1 MRHTLTVWA
10 LALAS
15 TAAAGPVFRPAPL
28 PADMPTLHFILAPS
42 VLPTALATA
51 ALAPF
56 PSLRATLPV
65 PVIVELAPAPHGAL
79 AALPAP
85 LVPTVAAAPARNTDA
100 RLPVRA
106 ALEQAGAALDVAPHG
121 GFAAGEALGA
131 LFEAGRK
138 DAPAVQAPLLA
149 IRRASDAALL
159 DAALAEAKKSPTGR
173 RVLARAEKA
182 LGGKP
187 LPLQV
192 RDLRGNLGE
201 YDYMAGVMRV
211 DRAHLESDPKG
222 AAATLIHELVHVL
235 QHRDGV
241 PAEALE
247 MELEAHLVSMAVSR
261 ELGIPLGGFES
272 AAAKALA
279 NGPKAYADW
288 MAGQLPGKV
297 RLLDRGLASAV
308 ELLESE
314 VDDLENAP
322 RVSAE
327 RLEWARRD
335 LALLKSRKGRA
346 AYRALADR
354 VLRLIRRS
362 ARAV

>member
-1 MRHTLTVWA
+1 M
-10 LALAS
+10 
-15 TAAAGPVFRPAPL
+15 FRPAPL

-42 VLPTALATA
+42 VLPTSLAAA
-51 ALAPF
+51 ALAPL
-56 PSLRATLPV
+56 PSLKASLPL
-65 PVIVELAPAPHGAL
+65 PVIVELAPAPAAAAAL
-79 AALPAP
+79 ALPAP
-85 LVPTVAAAPARNTDA
+85 QVAVPQAMDS

-106 ALEQAGAALDVAPHG
+106 ALEQAGAALAVAPQDA
-121 GFAAGEALGA
+121 FSAERALGT

-138 DAPAVQAPLLA
+138 DAPSVPAPILA

-159 DAALAEAKKSPTGR
+159 DAALAEARRSKTGR

-182 LGGKP
+182 MGGRP

-201 YDYMAGVMRV
+201 YDYMAGVLRL
-211 DRAHLESDPKG
+211 DRAHLENDPKQ
-222 AAATLIHELVHVL
+222 AAATLVHELVHVL
-235 QHRDGV
+235 QHREGV

-247 MELEAHLVSMAVSR
+247 MELEAHLVSMAVSG
-261 ELGIPLGGFES
+261 ELGIPLNGFEA

-279 NGPKAYADW
+279 KGPKAYADW

-297 RLLDRGLASAV
+297 RLLDSTMARAA
-308 ELLESE
+308 EHLEAE
-314 VDDLENAP
+314 VDDIENAP
-322 RVSAE
+322 RISAE

-335 LALLKSRKGRA
+335 LALLRSRKGRA

-354 VLRLIRRS
+354 VLKLIKTKRE
-362 ARAV
+362 V

>member
-1 MRHTLTVWA
+1 MAASLPQP
-10 LALAS
+10 LAREQIATSL
-15 TAAAGPVFRPAPL
+15 PL
-28 PADMPTLHFILAPS
+28 PQAGEGGVRDF
-42 VLPTALATA
+42 
-51 ALAPF
+51 
-56 PSLRATLPV
+56 
-65 PVIVELAPAPHGAL
+65 
-79 AALPAP
+79 
-85 LVPTVAAAPARNTDA
+85 

-106 ALEQAGAALDVAPHG
+106 ALEQAGAALAVAPQG
-121 GFAAGEALGA
+121 GFAAEKSLSS

-138 DAPAVQAPLLA
+138 EPSAVHAPLLA
-149 IRRASDAALL
+149 VRRASDAALL
-159 DAALAEAKKSPTGR
+159 DAALAEARKSKTGR

-182 LGGKP
+182 MDGRP

-201 YDYMAGVMRV
+201 YDYMAGILRL
-211 DRAHLESDPKG
+211 DRAHLENDPKQ
-222 AAATLIHELVHVL
+222 AAATLVHELVHVL

-247 MELEAHLVSMAVSR
+247 MELEAHLVSMAVSK

-272 AAAKALA
+272 AAAKALTK
-279 NGPKAYADW
+279 GPKAYADW

-297 RLLDRGLASAV
+297 RLLDSTMARA
-308 ELLESE
+308 EEHLESE
-314 VDDLENAP
+314 VDDLENAE

-327 RLEWARRD
+327 RLDWARRD

-354 VLRLIRRS
+354 ALRLIKKS
-362 ARAV
+362 QGGV

>member
-1 MRHTLTVWA
+1 M
-10 LALAS
+10 AS
-15 TAAAGPVFRPAPL
+15 A
-28 PADMPTLHFILAPS
+28 
-42 VLPTALATA
+42 
-51 ALAPF
+51 
-56 PSLRATLPV
+56 
-65 PVIVELAPAPHGAL
+65 AL
-79 AALPAP
+79 AALPSMRPTLPTPVIVQISPAP
-85 LVPTVAAAPARNTDA
+85 VIQAAVVVPVAAPPAI
-100 RLPVRA
+100 RLPIRA
-106 ALEQAGAALDVAPHG
+106 VLEQAGAELTVLPQG
-121 GFAAGEALGA
+121 GFAAVQSLGT

-138 DAPAVQAPLLA
+138 AAPAVEPVLLS

-159 DAALAEAKKSPTGR
+159 EAAMAEAKKSATGR
-173 RVLARAEKA
+173 RVLKRAEKA
-182 LGGKP
+182 MGGNP

-192 RDLRGNLGE
+192 RDLGGNLGE
-201 YDYMAGVMRV
+201 YDYMAGVLRL
-211 DRAHLESDPKG
+211 DRAHLTSDPKQ

-247 MELEAHLVSMAVSR
+247 MELEAHIVSMAVSR

-279 NGPKAYADW
+279 KGPKAYADW
-288 MAGQLPGKV
+288 MAGQLPGKL
-297 RLLDRGLASAV
+297 RLLDSDFKAAV
-308 ELLESE
+308 EQLEME
-314 VDDLENAP
+314 VDDLENAS

-354 VLRLIRRS
+354 VLRLIKAKRE
-362 ARAV
+362 V